1 MSRIRSAAFGY
12 VALMRA
18 SVQPESDAK
27 LSHTTGGLLD
37 AFSMAAAIFRN
48 KGFRQPEKGS
58 GSAAEFQKVPSFNS
72 LKFKSP
78 EKLLADFSPVS
89 HRIFPP
95 SVLIYFIKGLETISP
110 YCHLKF

>member
-37 AFSMAAAIFRN
+37 AFSMAAAILGIKDSDNLR
-48 KGFRQPEKGS
+48 KGS
-58 GSAAEFQKVPSFNS
+58 E
-72 LKFKSP
+72 
-78 EKLLADFSPVS
+78 
-89 HRIFPP
+89 
-95 SVLIYFIKGLETISP
+95 
-110 YCHLKF
+110 